1 PDVLILDEPT
11 NHLDITTLTWL
22 ENYLT
27 SYPGAIVIVSH
38 DRYFLDKI
46 VHTVYEIAHHQS
58 TKYHGTYSEFLKQKA
73 ANYERDRKEYEKQQ
87 KEIIDMGEVVQR
99 NIARASTTKRAQS
112 RRKQIEKMPNLERP
126 LGEEASA
133 NFSFDVNRCT

>member
-1 PDVLILDEPT
+1 MLYIYSQKKLNKRVIKQIMMKNYSMNIVRDKNNLLIEVATDTSDVKGVLTGLGFSEDAFNLLISELSGGQKTRIALGKLLLQQPDVLILDEPT

-46 VHTVYEIAHHQS
+46 V
-58 TKYHGTYSEFLKQKA
+58 
-73 ANYERDRKEYEKQQ
+73 N
-87 KEIIDMGEVVQR
+87 
-99 NIARASTTKRAQS
+99 
-112 RRKQIEKMPNLERP
+112 
-126 LGEEASA
+126 
-133 NFSFDVNRCT
+133 